1 MHMAYAAPTLVFG
14 AISALGFFLAQRKAN
29 KVKFFQQEELEVSQV
44 KAGGVCNVLG
54 TVTEAP
60 GRYSIAKGKSPFVLS
75 DTDSGQVAYAE
86 NSKMYVTRF
95 WAGAAG
101 LMASWWLWHWVR

>member
-1 MHMAYAAPTLVFG
+1 V
-14 AISALGFFLAQRKAN
+14 
-29 KVKFFQQEELEVSQV
+29 VEE
-44 KAGGVCNVLG
+44 
-54 TVTEAP
+54 P
-60 GRYSIAKGKSPFVLS
+60 GRYTVSKGKSPFVLS

-101 LMASWWLWHWVR
+101 LMTVWWLWHLLR